1 MKRFRIHARDLACFT
16 RRICLLVLAASMWL
30 PIDAAPAQDRPRM
43 AAKRPGRSKP
53 ASAPEKDDLGAEEST
68 KPAAGERAAA
78 GTSSKTNDA
87 DSPPLT
93 LRDLIQYAEPSRLA
107 LQEVKDYT
115 AIFTKTELVKGR
127 KVVQEM
133 DMKFRTKPFSVYF
146 RYRTG
151 PERERQAI
159 YVEGKNGNN
168 LVVKEVGIKAL
179 AGTLSFKPDH
189 PTVMAEN
196 RYPVTNVGIGN
207 ILEKSLKVWER
218 ESRLENAEI
227 DLKFFPNA
235 KLKEIPC
242 EAVQLTYPQPR
253 REYEF
258 SLTRVYFDKE
268 SKLPIRAERF
278 GWPQRPG
285 DKPPLVE
292 DYVYTKLKINQR
304 LTDADF
310 DPARYGF

>member
-1 MKRFRIHARDLACFT
+1 MKRFRNHARDFAGVMQPT
-16 RRICLLVLAASMWL
+16 CLLVLVASMWL
-30 PIDAAPAQDRPRM
+30 AIDAAPAQDRPRM

-53 ASAPEKDDLGAEEST
+53 ASAPEKEDLGAEEGA
-68 KPAAGERAAA
+68 KPAAGT
-78 GTSSKTNDA
+78 GSKKNDA
-87 DSPPLT
+87 DPPPLS

-107 LQEVKDYT
+107 LQEVNDYT

-127 KVVQEM
+127 KLVQEM

-151 PERERQAI
+151 PEAGRQAI
-159 YVEGKNGNN
+159 YVEGKYGNN

-179 AGTLSFKPDH
+179 AGPLSFKPDH

-207 ILEKSLKVWER
+207 ILEKALKVWDR

>member
-1 MKRFRIHARDLACFT
+1 MKRFTSGPRDLACFLWP
-16 RRICLLVLAASMWL
+16 RCLLVLAASVWL
-30 PIDAAPAQDRPRM
+30 VIGAAHAQDRPRT
-43 AAKRPGRSKP
+43 AAKRPARSKP
-53 ASAPEKDDLGAEEST
+53 SAPPEIDDLGAQESA
-68 KPAAGERAAA
+68 KPALGDRGAA
-78 GTSSKTNDA
+78 GNGGKKDGA
-87 DSPPLT
+87 DLPPLT
-93 LRDLIQYAEPSRLA
+93 LRDLIEYAEPSRTA
-107 LQEVKDYT
+107 LQDVKDYT
-115 AIFTKTELVKGR
+115 AVFTKTEVVKGR
-127 KVVQEM
+127 KIVQEM

-146 RYRTG
+146 HYRNKSEEG
-151 PERERQAI
+151 RQAI
-159 YVEGKNGNN
+159 YVDGKYGNN

-179 AGTLSFKPDH
+179 AGSLSFKPDH

-218 ESRLENAEI
+218 ESRLENVEI
-227 DLKFFPNA
+227 DVKFFPNA
-235 KLKEIPC
+235 KLKELPC
-242 EAVQLTYPQPR
+242 EVVQLTYPKGR
-253 REYEF
+253 RDFEY

-278 GWPQRPG
+278 GWPQRAG

-292 DYVYTKLKINQR
+292 DYVYTKLKINQK